1 MDNNS
6 REVGL
11 VRGEI
16 LQMLR
21 DEPGRYVSGEE
32 VSRRLAVSRTAIWK
46 HIRALKQDGYDIEA
60 HPRLGYRL
68 CRTPDLLLPAEIEAR
83 LKTKKLGR
91 AIAYFRRVEST
102 NNEAKKLAAAG
113 CPEGQIVVAEE
124 QSVGRGRLSRGWF
137 SPFARGVWFTIVL
150 RPPFNPQDAPKCTLL
165 AAVAVCRAIR
175 RTTGVACGI
184 KWPNDILYDGKK
196 LVGILTEMSAEMDA
210 INHIV
215 IGIGVNVNIGADDF
229 PPELRDLATSLF
241 LAAGRHLPRVD
252 ILMAVLEELER
263 VYEQTLG
270 QGFAPV
276 LDEWRRES
284 LTLGRTVDVIGS
296 GRRFS
301 GVAVDIDAD
310 GALLVRTADRV
321 ERVLAGDVSI
331 RPAEGGEG

>member
-1 MDNNS
+1 M
-6 REVGL
+6 

-21 DEPGRYVSGEE
+21 EEPGRYVSGEE

-83 LKTKKLGR
+83 LTTWRLGR
-91 AIAYFRRVEST
+91 PIAYFRQVEST
-102 NNEAKKLAAAG
+102 NNEAKALAAAG

-137 SPFARGVWFTIVL
+137 TPFARGVWFSIVL
-150 RPPFNPQDAPKCTLL
+150 RPPFSPHDAPKCTLL
-165 AAVAVCRAIR
+165 AAVAVCSAIR
-175 RTTGVACGI
+175 RATGVACGI

-215 IGIGVNVNIGADDF
+215 IGIGINVNIAAADF
-229 PPELRDLATSLF
+229 PVELREVATSLSI
-241 LAAGRHLPRVD
+241 AAGRPLPRLD
-252 ILMAVLEELER
+252 ILVAVLEELER
-263 VYEQTLG
+263 VYG
-270 QGFAPV
+270 QVLEHGFAPV
-276 LDEWRRES
+276 LAEWRNES
-284 LTLGRTVDVIGS
+284 VTLGRAVDVIGP

-301 GVAVDIDAD
+301 GVAADIDAD
-310 GALLVRTADRV
+310 GALLVRTADGT

-331 RPAEGGEG
+331 RPAEGGVS